1 MTNGFVYFAK
11 QSPPNTPHQKAKN
24 VSSEQIRVLN
34 KLTNGF
40 VYFAKQS
47 LPNGTHLKAKN
58 VSSEQIRVLKK
69 LKMQK
74 VKKGQTDLFAPD
86 GSHHK
91 KRRTLVL
98 SKSGY

>member
-1 MTNGFVYFAK
+1 M
-11 QSPPNTPHQKAKN
+11 QKVKKDKRICSRLTALTTK
-24 VSSEQIRVLN
+24 SEER
-34 KLTNGF
+34 
-40 VYFAKQS
+40 
-47 LPNGTHLKAKN
+47 
-58 VSSEQIRVLKK
+58 SSEQIRVLKK

-98 SKSGY
+98 SKSVC